1 MDATS
6 LNDYELIIKGTE
18 EVLREEELKALL
30 AEQRP
35 LRVKVGFDPTAPD
48 IHLGHTILINKLKQF
63 QDLGHKVIFLVGD
76 FTGTIG
82 DPSGRSATR
91 KPLSAAQIQTNAH
104 TYTQQIFKILD
115 PQRTRIRFNSEWIN
129 KLSVSDLI
137 RLAAN
142 HTVARMLEREDF
154 NKRYQRGQSIAIH
167 EFLYPILQGYDSVA
181 LKCDIELGGTDQK
194 FNLLMGRELQKH
206 FNQRPQV
213 VMTLPLIEGLD
224 GVKKMSK
231 SLGNY
236 IGINEPPDQI
246 FGKLMSLTDEL
257 MWKYINVLSFK
268 SSNDIKDLYQ
278 AVQKGLNPRDVKMQ
292 FAQEITA
299 RFHGNL
305 AAKQAEESFI
315 AQFKR
320 GEVPQDLNTVILKA
334 DNPKGIAVIR
344 LLKSAKLTSS
354 TSESIRMI
362 RQGAV
367 RIDGEKIKDEKLI
380 IKGGSEHIYQ
390 VGKRHFAKVKVS

>member
-390 VGKRHFAKVKVS
+390 VGKRRFVKVKVS